1 MESMVGKEVTM
12 YLLKRRDFSLDNRCS
27 LCGLD
32 EENIKHLLVHCP
44 MVWGLW
50 TSLSAA
56 VAICV
61 PLYLIRDM
69 LIGWKRNG
77 THPMLLVYVLLCLFW
92 IPHCFVMAFPFCPQK
107 ECVLVERKSYLQ
119 GWIQFGTSGAICP
132 H

>member
-1 MESMVGKEVTM
+1 MESMVGKEMTM

-32 EENIKHLLVHCP
+32 EENIEHLLVHCP

-61 PLYLIRDM
+61 PPYLIRDL
-69 LIGWKRNG
+69 LIGWKK
-77 THPMLLVYVLLCLFW
+77 V
-92 IPHCFVMAFPFCPQK
+92 
-107 ECVLVERKSYLQ
+107 VLVLCSLYMSCPAS
-119 GWIQFGTSGAICP
+119 FGSLTAL
-132 H
+132 